1 MTARTLRAE
10 TASLHLDEAVEWTRQ
25 LDDVTLMRAA
35 AVCGRRASDRKSSL
49 RRQSGDHQA
58 ERCVRRIKNT

>member
-1 MTARTLRAE
+1 MARTLRAE
-10 TASLHLDEAVEWTRQ
+10 TASLQLGGAGEWMRQ

-35 AVCGRRASDRKSSL
+35 AVCSRRASGRKSSL

-58 ERCVRRIKNT
+58 EMCVRRIKNT